1 MARPPVGAS
10 RPSGGRPLLVDAFI
24 AGGIAGALSG
34 LAEALMMQ
42 LEGTGSRGLDGAVVL
57 MAASAEIS
65 VPVGVAVGVAIRI
78 LRMATPAGLW
88 RGVDP
93 RTAAG
98 GVFGLGGRRPGPPAP
113 PFPPLFWRL

>member
-42 LEGTGSRGLDGAVVL
+42 LQGTGSRGLDGAVVL

-78 LRMATPAGLW
+78 LRMATPAGIW
-88 RGVDP
+88 RGIDP

-98 GVFGLGGRRPGPPAP
+98 WIYGLGVTLPILTAAYFR
-113 PFPPLFWRL
+113 LFLWL